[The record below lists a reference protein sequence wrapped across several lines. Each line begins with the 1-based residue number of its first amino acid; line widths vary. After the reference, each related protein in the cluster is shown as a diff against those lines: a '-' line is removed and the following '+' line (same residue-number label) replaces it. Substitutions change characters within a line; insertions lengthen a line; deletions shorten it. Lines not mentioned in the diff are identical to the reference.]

1 MDTPQ
6 SVDYVSKLW
15 PVVAGAL
22 GGLAGWLLGYDRM
35 RRDVVELKKAV
46 EGGHD
51 DWALPE
57 MRRQLKAAFTE
68 IDRLKEKTR
77 SLELADAS
85 SLSELRGYVN
95 AQKDRIDTHAKRSE
109 DQQTKNAEY
118 FAHEAR
124 AALAKAEEVEARIA
138 KAAGSNA

>member
-1 MDTPQ
+1 MTPQ
-6 SVDYVSKLW
+6 EAEGWFK
-15 PVVAGAL
+15 VAVAIGGAL
-22 GGLAGWLLGYDRM
+22 FGTLSAWVLL
-35 RRDVVELKKAV
+35 RRDVADLKRVV

-95 AQKDRIDTHAKRSE
+95 AQKDRIDTHAKRTE
-109 DQQTKNAEY
+109 DQQIKNAEY
-118 FAHEAR
+118 FAQEAR